1 MRQGIKWVH
10 ISEIVLYKISHCQ
23 GFEVVGCDVYMYVFE
38 HHSFNKFCIVKI
50 LELLCKYLELSLFNQ
65 VSKSS

>member
-23 GFEVVGCDVYMYVFE
+23 GFDVVLDVYMYVFE
-38 HHSFNKFCIVKI
+38 HHSFNKSCIVKI
-50 LELLCKYLELSLFNQ
+50 LELLNIHMYLGILIS
-65 VSKSS
+65 